1 MMVKKKPFG
10 VRIPGC
16 GLILILISLFAAPAA
31 AQHPFTFHDLL
42 AMERLADPRMS
53 PDGRRVAYT
62 VWQADFPANRGRL
75 AIHIADLETRSFS
88 TVPTA
93 GEADDATPRWSPD
106 GRNLY
111 FLSTR
116 SGSQQVWRLSLP
128 DGELRQITSLPLNVG
143 LFEVSPDGGFLILS
157 LAVYPDK
164 TPEETREGMAA
175 RATRPEAGLTY
186 RRLMVRNWD
195 SWSDG
200 TRNHLFYY
208 PLPHGPLRDLM
219 AGMDADCPSRPAG
232 GAEEFALSPD
242 GRTLVFTAKDEGL
255 REAWSTNSDLFAVSL
270 PPGDKPAP
278 PRKITANPAAD
289 TQPRFSPDGRTLAYL
304 AMSRPGHEAD
314 RNRIILRNLADGRER
329 ILDLRGEAG
338 AGGDRSPDNLV
349 WSPDGKTLYCTADHL
364 GQHALFAVDT
374 ATGRSR
380 LLMKTGNT
388 TNPQPLPS
396 GKAVLL
402 AWNSL
407 IQPTELYLLGVHG
420 GDSRRITRIND
431 RRLEK
436 IRFGKSED
444 FTFVGARGDTV
455 HGRLVY
461 PVPFHRERKYPVA
474 LVVHGGP
481 ESSNLNEF
489 HYRWHPQILAGAGYA
504 VLQIDFHGSTGYGQE
519 FTDAIRGD
527 WGGSPY
533 EDLRKGLAAA
543 LKNYPFLDADRMAA
557 LGPSYGGYLVNWLGT
572 QEHRFRCLVSH
583 AGIFDKRTAHY
594 EMDTLWFP
602 EWEFG
607 DPNRHNPLDEVRN
620 WRTPTLIIAGRNDYR
635 VSYTQS
641 LALFTALQRRGVA
654 SELLIFPDEGH
665 WILKPQNARQW
676 HEAVLAWLGRWL
688 RDREDKKGRDG

>member
-1 MMVKKKPFG
+1 
-10 VRIPGC
+10 
-16 GLILILISLFAAPAA
+16 LILICLFAAPAA
-31 AQHPFTFHDLL
+31 AQHPFSFSDLL
-42 AMERLADPRMS
+42 AMERIADPRVS

-62 VWQADFPANRGRL
+62 VWQADLPANRGRL
-75 AIHIADLETRSFS
+75 SIHIAELERQSF
-88 TVPTA
+88 TTIPAA
-93 GEADDATPRWSPD
+93 GEADDANPRWSPD
-106 GRNLY
+106 GRTLY

-116 SGSQQVWRLSLP
+116 SGTQQVWKLSLP
-128 DGELRQITSLPLNVG
+128 DGKLHQITNLPLNVG

-157 LAVYPDK
+157 LPVFPHK
-164 TPEETREGMAA
+164 TPEETREELAA
-175 RATRPEAGLTY
+175 RAARPSSGLVY

-195 SWSDG
+195 TWNDG

-208 PLPHGPLRDLM
+208 PLPHGPARDLM

-242 GRTLVFTAKDEGL
+242 GRTLIFTAKDEGP
-255 REAWSTNSDLFAVSL
+255 REAWSTNSDLFAVPL
-270 PPGDKPAP
+270 PPGGKAAP

-314 RNRIILRNLADGRER
+314 RYRIILRNLADGTER
-329 ILDLRGEAG
+329 TLELRAEAA
-338 AGGDRSPDNLV
+338 AGGDRSPDSLV
-349 WSPDGKTLYCTADHL
+349 WSPDGKTLYATADHL
-364 GQHALFAVDT
+364 GQHALFAMDA
-374 ATGRSR
+374 ATGKSR

-388 TNPQPLPS
+388 TNPQPLPLGS
-396 GKAVLL
+396 GILL

-407 IQPTELYLLGVHG
+407 SRPTELYLLGMNG
-420 GDSRRITRIND
+420 GESRRITRTND
-431 RRLEK
+431 RRLEE

-444 FTFVGARGDTV
+444 FTFAGARGETV

-461 PVPFHRERKYPVA
+461 PVSFHPERKYPVA
-474 LVVHGGP
+474 LMVHGGP
-481 ESSNLNEF
+481 ESSHLNEF
-489 HYRWHPQILAGAGYA
+489 HYRWHPQVLAGAGYA
-504 VLQIDFHGSTGYGQE
+504 VVQIDFHGSTGYGQE

-527 WGGSPY
+527 WGGAPY
-533 EDLRKGLAAA
+533 DDLRLGLAAA
-543 LKNYPFLDADRMAA
+543 LKKYPFLDAERMAA
-557 LGPSYGGYLVNWLGT
+557 LGPSYGGYLVNWIGT

-607 DPNRHNPLDEVRN
+607 DPSRHNPLDQVQH

-641 LALFTALQRRGVA
+641 LALFTALQRRGVN
-654 SELLIFPDEGH
+654 SELLLFPDEGH
-665 WILKPQNARQW
+665 WILKPQNVRQW
-676 HEAVLAWLGRWL
+676 HETVLAWLQRWL
-688 RDREDKKGRDG
+688 SDREDKKGRDG